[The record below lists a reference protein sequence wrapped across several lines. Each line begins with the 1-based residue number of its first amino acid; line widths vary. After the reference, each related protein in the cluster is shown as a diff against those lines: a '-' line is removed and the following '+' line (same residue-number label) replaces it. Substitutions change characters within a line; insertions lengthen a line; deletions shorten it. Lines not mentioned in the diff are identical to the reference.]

1 MGRLRLRIP
10 VMIVNQDKSIYRKN
24 YLKKIIIMLLRR
36 LKPFW
41 QRLTQWFSP
50 NIRRTSIIG
59 LPVSD
64 YGRRLTGGRGSV
76 LPLTE
81 PSSTIKWL
89 AGGNIVSGSSAC
101 EIKSD
106 NTIRS
111 MSWHSRATDPGA
123 IPGASTI
130 KNKSLLRLVP
140 GVLRS
145 LDKWLWRAS
154 QC

>member
-10 VMIVNQDKSIYRKN
+10 VMIVRQDKSIYRKN
-24 YLKKIIIMLLRR
+24 YLKKIIIMLLQR

-81 PSSTIKWL
+81 LSSTIKWL

-111 MSWHSRATDPGA
+111 MSWRSRATDRSA
-123 IPGASTI
+123 ILLASTI
-130 KNKSLLRLVP
+130 NYGS
-140 GVLRS
+140 S
-145 LDKWLWRAS
+145 SRAS
-154 QC
+154 GF

>member
-10 VMIVNQDKSIYRKN
+10 VMIVRQDKSIYRKN

-41 QRLTQWFSP
+41 QRLTQFSP

-76 LPLTE
+76 LPLTV
-81 PSSTIKWL
+81 PSSSIKWL
-89 AGGNIVSGSSAC
+89 PRGNLVLGSSAR

-106 NTIRS
+106 NMICS
-111 MSWHSRATDPGA
+111 MSWRSRATDRRG
-123 IPGASTI
+123 
-130 KNKSLLRLVP
+130 
-140 GVLRS
+140 RS
-145 LDKWLWRAS
+145 S
-154 QC
+154 SPPP